1 MSDQFYIRFNLHKSG
16 VWRDDP
22 WFTPDL
28 FQMTQEEGEAYIRE
42 CEELT
47 AQAGEGLKESYPEEV
62 KIMDGKQ
69 VVFLGD
75 SITSDRFSYRS
86 IVTKGAN
93 LNAQDGSVSGTTSS
107 ALLISAYD
115 YLKQCDGKLVSIL
128 LGANDSLEFGVG
140 EKIPF
145 VSAPEFERNLSAMVT
160 WAKICGGQILL
171 IEIPPVIEHLFRK
184 RYEESRIHTNERVKE
199 YNEIVR
205 RIAKEEQV
213 ALLETSWL
221 AEEKE
226 NFEQD
231 GIHLSP
237 KGHEKLA
244 AKWLCLAV
252 TLQKEV
258 SK

>member
-16 VWRDDP
+16 VWRDNP

-28 FQMTQEEGEAYIRE
+28 FQMSPEEGEAYIRE
-42 CEELT
+42 CEEIQNLR
-47 AQAGEGLKESYPEEV
+47 GDRLKQNYPEEV
-62 KIMDGKQ
+62 KLMNGKQ

-86 IVTKGAN
+86 IVTKGAK
-93 LNAQDGSVSGTTSS
+93 LEAQDGAVSSTTSS
-107 ALLISAYD
+107 ALLIRAYD
-115 YLKQCDGKLVSIL
+115 YLKQCQGKLVSIMI
-128 LGANDSLEFGVG
+128 GANDSLEFGVG
-140 EKIPF
+140 ERIPF
-145 VSAPEFERNLSAMVT
+145 VSIGEFERNLSAMVT
-160 WAKICGGQILL
+160 WAKKSGGQVLL
-171 IEIPPVIEHLFRK
+171 IEIPPVIEHLFQK
-184 RYEESRIHTNERVKE
+184 WFGENRIHTNECVKE

-205 RIAKEEQV
+205 RIAREEQV
-213 ALLETSWL
+213 ALLKTGFL
-221 AEEKE
+221 AEEE
-226 NFEQD
+226 GNFEQD

-244 AKWLCLAV
+244 EKWLCLTA